1 MLDFVIWSRYKYT
14 IIILS
19 DFIWGKYGNLGS
31 ICSKNYN
38 MLRKIFLKEHLMF
51 SFGILNTH
59 QVLCLWMKTARI
71 QRTELHHWQKVWY
84 KLKKNCWTFDW
95 KSKEKVSFCTKC
107 TKQFVIFFEFSNLE
121 NSLGQCDIFF
131 QVKKKFRGRW
141 EKSDHFLSLAKN
153 NTDTTNGFLQNLR
166 KTNSF
171 NA

>member
-1 MLDFVIWSRYKYT
+1 
-14 IIILS
+14 
-19 DFIWGKYGNLGS
+19 
-31 ICSKNYN
+31 

-71 QRTELHHWQKVWY
+71 QRTELHHLQKVWY

-131 QVKKKFRGRW
+131 QVKKNLGEGGRKATTFCRLPKITQTQQMDFFRI
-141 EKSDHFLSLAKN
+141 
-153 NTDTTNGFLQNLR
+153 
-166 KTNSF
+166 
-171 NA
+171 